1 MNAMEL
7 LEARRSVGKLTEPAP
22 SPETL
27 ERVVAA
33 ALRAPDHG
41 ALRPWSV
48 LVVPADRRAA
58 FGELL
63 AQVERAVDPT
73 ADEAKLE
80 AARRKALRAPLLL
93 VVVCTVKPSPKAPE
107 IEQLL
112 SAGCVAH
119 GLLLGLQAEGFGA
132 IWRTG
137 APAYDAGMRAGLGL
151 AESDRIVGILYVG
164 TPAGEPPAAPRP
176 AVRDHLRVWSG

>member
-7 LEARRSVGKLTEPAP
+7 LSARRSVGKLIDPAP
-22 SPETL
+22 SADVL
-27 ERVVAA
+27 ERVVEA

-41 ALRPWSV
+41 ALRPWSI
-48 LVVPADRRAA
+48 LAVPAERRAA

-63 AQVERAVDPT
+63 AEVERAADPG

-80 AARRKALRAPLLL
+80 AARKKAFRAPLIL
-93 VVVCTVKPSPKAPE
+93 VVVCTTKASPKAPE

-151 AESDRIVGILYVG
+151 APTDHIVGILYVG
-164 TPAGEPPAAPRP
+164 TPASEPPATSRP
-176 AVRDHLRVWSG
+176 SARDHLRVWSD